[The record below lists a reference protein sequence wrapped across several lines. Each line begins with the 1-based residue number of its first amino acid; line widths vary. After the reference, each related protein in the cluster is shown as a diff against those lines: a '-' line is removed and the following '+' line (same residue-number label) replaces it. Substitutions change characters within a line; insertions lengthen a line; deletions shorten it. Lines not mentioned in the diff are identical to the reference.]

1 MIKMVQ
7 QNKPRFKRTKYL
19 VSTKLQLR
27 YVGVILL
34 LMFVTAIIC
43 SYTIYYVVM
52 IMMGEKL
59 ANVYP
64 QGRLIA
70 IINTVNLQIL
80 YSLLLITPVVV
91 AVGIYLSHK
100 IAGPIYRI
108 EKFLGD
114 MSIGNLSARI
124 TLRKGDELMS
134 VADKI
139 NILNDSLRATL
150 TSQKASMEKIIAELG
165 DLEKMV
171 DSRPSDISTLDNNI
185 ERLQREIKELENQLN
200 KYKV

>member
-1 MIKMVQ
+1 MVQ